1 MLFCKTK
8 ISLIL
13 LYQFLVSHGSVLC
26 EESDLNNNDNS
37 VENSKKEINNKLVSA
52 YIDFADILSEH
63 EAKMIK
69 TIDEKL
75 NNIIN
80 ILNEREIKINK
91 TIDEKLKNI
100 MNILNERD
108 ITIYK
113 TIDEKLNNIMNKLN
127 EHDIKINS
135 IISSINCNPNR

>member
-1 MLFCKTK
+1 MLFFKIT
-8 ISLIL
+8 ISLII
-13 LYQFLVSHGSVLC
+13 LYQLLVSNGLSLC

-63 EAKMIK
+63 EAKMNK
-69 TIDEKL
+69 AIDEKL
-75 NNIIN
+75 N
-80 ILNEREIKINK
+80 
-91 TIDEKLKNI
+91 NI

-108 ITIYK
+108 IKINK

-135 IISSINCNPNR
+135 IISSLNCNPNR

>member
-1 MLFCKTK
+1 MLFCKIT

-13 LYQFLVSHGSVLC
+13 LYQFLVSHGSILY

-37 VENSKKEINNKLVSA
+37 VQKEINNKLVSA

-75 NNIIN
+75 NNI
-80 ILNEREIKINK
+80 
-91 TIDEKLKNI
+91 

-108 ITIYK
+108 IKINK